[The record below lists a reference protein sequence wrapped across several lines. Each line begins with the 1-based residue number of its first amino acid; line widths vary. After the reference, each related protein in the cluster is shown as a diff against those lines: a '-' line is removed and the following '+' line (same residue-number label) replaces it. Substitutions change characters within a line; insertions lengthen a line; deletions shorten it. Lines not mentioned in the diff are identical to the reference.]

1 MECGGGMIFAVVECG
16 GGMIFAVV
24 EFGGGGEMRR
34 SVEE

>member
-1 MECGGGMIFAVVECG
+1 MIFAVVECG